1 MTRNCPLN
9 HYRPGRH
16 YTTPLFEILAYHVGD
31 IVSMTSGEVA
41 DPEDVDILRTS
52 LSPLCVVAGGGGGG
66 CETAAA
72 SAAEA
77 VAAVAPRVQLSCM

>member
-1 MTRNCPLN
+1 M
-9 HYRPGRH
+9 
-16 YTTPLFEILAYHVGD
+16 GD

-52 LSPLCVVAGGGGGG
+52 LSPPPCVVVVGGGG
-66 CETAAA
+66 CCEAAAA

-77 VAAVAPRVQLSCM
+77 VVAVAPRLQLSSM

>member
-1 MTRNCPLN
+1 M
-9 HYRPGRH
+9 
-16 YTTPLFEILAYHVGD
+16 GD

-52 LSPLCVVAGGGGGG
+52 LSPPPCVVVGGGGG
-66 CETAAA
+66 CEAAAA

-77 VAAVAPRVQLSCM
+77 VVAVAPRVQLSSM